1 MSESFYNILGVEEGA
16 TKDEIKKAYRTL
28 SFKFHPDKN
37 PGNLEATGKF
47 QKISEA
53 YETLGDEQKR
63 EEYNMSRKNPF
74 MRMNSNNGMDVPMDD
89 ILNMFF
95 NGIGNPFAQMPG
107 MGGMSNGMKGMG
119 GMSNG
124 MGGMG
129 GMPCFPPG
137 FPPGLKVHVFNGGP
151 MGFQQ
156 AIQKPSP
163 IIKNIIITLEQIL
176 IGATV
181 PLEIERWIVE
191 NGMKVFE
198 NETVYVTIPQGIDD
212 GEMLILRE
220 KGNVINETVKGDIK
234 IFVKVKNDTL
244 FKRSGLDLILEK
256 NITLKEALCGFSFE
270 IKYVNGKS
278 YTLNNNKGNIIPSEY
293 RKIYPN
299 MGLKREEHTGN
310 MIIHFHVDFPEK
322 LTDEQIGKLTE
333 VL

>member
-1 MSESFYNILGVEEGA
+1 MTDSFYNILGVEEGA
-16 TKDEIKKAYRTL
+16 TKEEIKKAYRSL

-63 EEYNMSRKNPF
+63 EEYDMSRKNPF
-74 MRMNSNNGMDVPMDD
+74 MRMNNNNGMDVPMDD
-89 ILNMFF
+89 IFNMFF
-95 NGIGNPFAQMPG
+95 NGMGNPFGGMQGMPG
-107 MGGMSNGMKGMG
+107 
-119 GMSNG
+119 
-124 MGGMG
+124 
-129 GMPCFPPG
+129 FPPG

-163 IIKNIIITLEQIL
+163 IIKNITITLEQIL
-176 IGATV
+176 TGATV

-191 NGMKVFE
+191 NGTKVFE
-198 NETVYVTIPQGIDD
+198 NETVYVTIPQGIDE

-220 KGNVINETVKGDIK
+220 KGNVINESVKGDIK
-234 IFVKVKNDTL
+234 IFVKVINETL

-256 NITLKEALCGFSFE
+256 NITLKESLCGFSFE

-278 YTLNNNKGNIIPSEY
+278 YTLNNNKGNIIPPEY

-322 LTDEQIGKLTE
+322 LTDEQIGKLLE

>member
-1 MSESFYNILGVEEGA
+1 MSDNYYNILGVEESA
-16 TKDEIKKAYRTL
+16 TKEEIKKAYRGL

-37 PGNLEATGKF
+37 PGNSEATGKF

-63 EEYNMSRKNPF
+63 EEYDMSRKNPF
-74 MRMNSNNGMDVPMDD
+74 MRMNGMNGNNGMDVPMDD
-89 ILNMFF
+89 IFNMFF
-95 NGIGNPFAQMPG
+95 
-107 MGGMSNGMKGMG
+107 
-119 GMSNG
+119 
-124 MGGMG
+124 G
-129 GMPCFPPG
+129 GMPGFPPG
-137 FPPGLKVHVFNGGP
+137 FPPGVKLHVFNGGP
-151 MGFQQ
+151 MGFHQ

-163 IIKNIIITLEQIL
+163 IIKNITINLEQIL
-176 IGATV
+176 NGATV

-198 NETVYVTIPQGIDD
+198 NETVYVTIPQGIDE
-212 GEMLILRE
+212 GEMIILRD
-220 KGNVINETVKGDIK
+220 KGNVINENAKGDIK
-234 IFVKVKNDTL
+234 IFVKITNDTL
-244 FKRSGLDLILEK
+244 FKRSGLDLIFDK

-278 YTLNNNKGNIIPSEY
+278 YTLNNNKGNIIPPEY

-299 MGLKREEHTGN
+299 MGLKRGEHSGN

-322 LTDEQIGKLTE
+322 LTEEQIIKLSE

>member
-1 MSESFYNILGVEEGA
+1 MSDNYYNILGVEESA
-16 TKDEIKKAYRTL
+16 TKEEIKKAYRGL

-37 PGNLEATGKF
+37 PGNSEATGKF

-63 EEYNMSRKNPF
+63 EDYDMSRKNPF
-74 MRMNSNNGMDVPMDD
+74 MRMNGMNGNNGMDVPMDD
-89 ILNMFF
+89 IFNMFF
-95 NGIGNPFAQMPG
+95 GGMPGFPQGMPG
-107 MGGMSNGMKGMG
+107 M
-119 GMSNG
+119 
-124 MGGMG
+124 
-129 GMPCFPPG
+129 PG
-137 FPPGLKVHVFNGGP
+137 FPPGVKLHVFNGGP
-151 MGFQQ
+151 MGFHQ

-163 IIKNIIITLEQIL
+163 IIKNFTINLEQIL
-176 IGATV
+176 NGATV

-198 NETVYVTIPQGIDD
+198 NETVYVTIPQGIDE
-212 GEMLILRE
+212 GEMIILRD
-220 KGNVINETVKGDIK
+220 KGNVINENAKGDIK
-234 IFVKVKNDTL
+234 IFVKITNDTL
-244 FKRSGLDLILEK
+244 FKRSGLDLIFDK

-278 YTLNNNKGNIIPSEY
+278 YTLNNNKGNIIPPEY

-299 MGLKREEHTGN
+299 MGLKRGEHSGN

-322 LTDEQIGKLTE
+322 LTEEQIVKLSE